1 MTSLSY
7 RIVRRIPIPPL
18 ILLAWLTVFCLA
30 TVSNAGQP
38 QEKAPVIAAASDL
51 KFAVEEVSKAFTTQ
65 TGARVTLVFGSSG
78 NLTRQL
84 TDGAPFEL
92 FMSADE
98 GFVFR
103 LADAGLTKDRGTLY
117 AIGRL
122 VLFAPHRSPLKVDE
136 QLNGLRALVTSGG
149 LKRFAIANPAHA
161 PYGRAAE
168 ALLRTKGLWDA
179 VQPSLVLGD
188 TVSQAAQFA
197 ATGNAAG
204 GIIAQSLVVAPPL
217 RDAGTFVLLPD
228 RDHPPL
234 RQRMVLMKR
243 AGATAVK
250 FYEYM
255 QQPAA
260 REIMR
265 RYGFAIPANGG

>member
-7 RIVRRIPIPPL
+7 RITRRIPTLLLLVL
-18 ILLAWLTVFCLA
+18 IWGLT
-30 TVSNAGQP
+30 AGQP
-38 QEKAPVIAAASDL
+38 RIAASQAGQEKPPVVAAASDL
-51 KFAVEEVSKAFTTQ
+51 KFALEEVAKAFTKE
-65 TGARVTLVFGSSG
+65 TGARVEMVFSSSG
-78 NLTRQL
+78 TLTRQL
-84 TDGAPFEL
+84 IDGAPFEL

-98 GFVFR
+98 GFVFK
-103 LADAGLTKDRGTLY
+103 LADAGLTRDRGALY

-122 VLFAPHRSPLKVDE
+122 VLFAPHGSPLKVDE

-168 ALLRTKGLWDA
+168 AVLRAKGLWDA
-179 VQPSLVLGD
+179 VQPSLVLGENI
-188 TVSQAAQFA
+188 SQAAQFA
-197 ATGNAAG
+197 ATGNASG
-204 GIIAQSLVVAPPL
+204 GMIALSLMLAPPF
-217 RDAGTFVLLPD
+217 RDAGTYVLLPD

-243 AGATAVK
+243 AGPTAAK
-250 FYEYM
+250 FYDYM

-260 REIMR
+260 RAILE
-265 RYGFAIPANGG
+265 RYGFVIPGTK

>member
-1 MTSLSY
+1 M
-7 RIVRRIPIPPL
+7 RRIRTALLLLPCLLLLGPATPTAREKPP
-18 ILLAWLTVFCLA
+18 V
-30 TVSNAGQP
+30 V
-38 QEKAPVIAAASDL
+38 AAASDL
-51 KFAVEEVSKAFTTQ
+51 KFAAEEVAQAFTKQ

-84 TDGAPFEL
+84 TDGAPFEM

-103 LADAGLTKDRGTLY
+103 LADAGLTRDRGALY

-122 VLFAPHRSPLKVDE
+122 VLFAPHGSPLKVDDR
-136 QLNGLRALVTSGG
+136 LNGLRALVTSGG
-149 LKRFAIANPAHA
+149 LKRLAIANPAHA

-168 ALLRTKGLWDA
+168 AVLRGKNLWDA

-217 RDAGTFVLLPD
+217 RDAGTFALLPA

-243 AGATAVK
+243 AGATAAR
-250 FYEYM
+250 FYEFM

-260 REIMR
+260 REIMS
-265 RYGFAIPANGG
+265 RYGFAIPDAR

>member
-7 RIVRRIPIPPL
+7 PIVRRT
-18 ILLAWLTVFCLA
+18 LTVIVVVLLLTLTRGVAAF
-30 TVSNAGQP
+30 GQDTA
-38 QEKAPVIAAASDL
+38 KAPAVAAASDL
-51 KFAVEEVSKAFTTQ
+51 KFALEEVARAFTKD
-65 TGARVTLVFGSSG
+65 TGARVELVFGSSG

-84 TDGAPFEL
+84 TDGAPFEM

-98 GFVFR
+98 GFVFK
-103 LADAGLTKDRGTLY
+103 LADSGLTRDRGALY

-122 VLFAPHRSPLKVDE
+122 ALFAPNGSPLKVDE
-136 QLNGLRALVTSGG
+136 NLNGLRALAAAGT

-168 ALLRTKGLWDA
+168 AVLRAKGLWDT
-179 VQPSLVLGD
+179 VKPSLVLGEN
-188 TVSQAAQFA
+188 VSQAAQFA

-204 GIIAQSLVVAPPL
+204 GIIAYSLVAVPPL

-243 AGATAVK
+243 AGATAAK
-250 FYEYM
+250 FYDYI

-260 REIMR
+260 RAVLE
-265 RYGFAIPANGG
+265 RYGFAIPPAK

>member
-7 RIVRRIPIPPL
+7 RIVRRIPI
-18 ILLAWLTVFCLA
+18 ILLLGLTVTVLCA
-30 TVSNAGQP
+30 TVRG
-38 QEKAPVIAAASDL
+38 QEKPPVVAAASDL
-51 KFAVEEVSKAFTTQ
+51 KFAVEEVAKAFTKQ
-65 TGARVTLVFGSSG
+65 TGGRVELVFGSSG
-78 NLTRQL
+78 TLTRQL

-98 GFVFR
+98 GFVFK
-103 LADAGLTKDRGTLY
+103 LADAGLTRDRGVLY

-122 VLFAPHRSPLKVDE
+122 VLFAPHGSPLKVDE
-136 QLNGLRALVTSGG
+136 QLNGLRALITSGG

-168 ALLRTKGLWDA
+168 AVLRAKGLWGPM
-179 VQPSLVLGD
+179 QPSLVLGD
-188 TVSQAAQFA
+188 NISQAAQFA

-204 GIIAQSLVVAPPL
+204 GIIAQSLVIAPPL

-243 AGATAVK
+243 AGPTAAK
-250 FYEYM
+250 FYDYM
-255 QQPAA
+255 QQPDA
-260 REIMR
+260 RDIMR
-265 RYGFAIPANGG
+265 RYGFVIPAAQ